1 MTSPVAS
8 SSWRQGFRA
17 LHHRDFRIFLI
28 GQMVSLS
35 GSWMQGLAQSWLIY
49 RLTHSTFLMGTLGF
63 CTHIPVLL
71 LSPIGGIA
79 ADRFS
84 RRRLVI
90 LSQFAFLAQASTLA
104 YLTLTDRI
112 TVPYLL
118 ALATLFGIVSAFEIP
133 ARQSLYVLMVGQR
146 DLSNAIALNSMTFN
160 AARLVG
166 PPIAGFILAAF
177 GEGICFLVNALTF
190 LAVIGSLFLISP
202 SEPSREVTCSA
213 LSHIREGFTYAW
225 DNREVR
231 LLLGVTAL
239 VNLAGSPVILLGP
252 VFADAIFHQGS
263 QGLGFLTGALGLGA
277 VLGTIILARQTG
289 TSSMA
294 RTVLV
299 SALTMSLGL
308 TVFAISPSFPLSLLA
323 VGLVG
328 FSIFRQLAA
337 TNTLI
342 QTLIQDDYRGR
353 TMAIYSMMVIGML
366 PLGNLASGAAAEQ
379 IGARATVFC
388 GAILALGAAAVLRIW
403 AGYRFRK
410 PLA

>member
-1 MTSPVAS
+1 
-8 SSWRQGFRA
+8 
-17 LHHRDFRIFLI
+17 
-28 GQMVSLS
+28 
-35 GSWMQGLAQSWLIY
+35 MQGLAQSWLIW
-49 RLTHSTFLMGTLGF
+49 RLTHSTFLMGALGF

-90 LSQFAFLAQASTLA
+90 LAQFAFLAQSSALA
-104 YLTLTDRI
+104 FLTLTGRI
-112 TVPYLL
+112 NVPLLL
-118 ALATLFGIVSAFEIP
+118 ALATSFGIVNAFEIP
-133 ARQSLYVLMVGQR
+133 ARQSLYVHMVGER

-177 GEGICFLVNALTF
+177 GEGICFLVNAFSF
-190 LAVIGSLFLISP
+190 LAVIFSLFLISP
-202 SEPSREVTCSA
+202 SEPSRAVTTSA
-213 LSHIREGFTYAW
+213 LRHVREGFAYAW
-225 DNREVR
+225 ANREVR
-231 LLLGVTAL
+231 LLLAVTAL
-239 VNLAGSPVILLGP
+239 VNLAGSPVIVLGP

-263 QGLGFLTGALGLGA
+263 RGLGFLTGALGLGA
-277 VLGTIILARQTG
+277 VVGTLVLARQTG

-294 RTVLV
+294 RTVLA
-299 SALTMSLGL
+299 SSLTMSLGL
-308 TVFAISPSFPLSLLA
+308 MVFSVSPSFLLSLLS

-342 QTLIQDDYRGR
+342 QTLINDDYRGR
-353 TMAIYSMMVIGML
+353 VMAIYSMMVIGML
-366 PLGNLASGAAAEQ
+366 PLGNLASGAAAEH

-388 GAILALGAAAVLRIW
+388 GALFALCAAAFLRLL
-403 AGYRFRK
+403 AGYRFRNS
-410 PLA
+410 L